1 MVHCVHSGRLTDL
14 VSSRRRRGTPQG
26 RPTTHRQTDRQT
38 DMYTAHK
45 HTHTHT
51 HTRSSMSHYD
61 RCRHRSK
68 LWSTVLKELLSDR
81 K

>member
-51 HTRSSMSHYD
+51 HTHD
-61 RCRHRSK
+61 QVC
-68 LWSTVLKELLSDR
+68 LITTVAGIDQNSGLQS
-81 K
+81 